1 MSSKDRYHMN
11 LSSFLS
17 GSIFFILV
25 APQLEREP
33 INYHEVDSV
42 HTFQTLFADAY
53 IAVYNLFYPSQPVLA
68 LACFDQDVN
77 PKGALK
83 VFISVTFFCSF
94 CSAWIIFQYP
104 NLYQPGRKSLFFNY
118 GQFTL
123 SALQGFLTSMV
134 LFMIPMGK
142 F

>member
-1 MSSKDRYHMN
+1 MN

-53 IAVYNLFYPSQPVLA
+53 IAVYNLFYTSQPVLA

-83 VFISVTFFCSF
+83 VFISVTFIYVHFVLHGLFSSIPTCISLGG
-94 CSAWIIFQYP
+94 
-104 NLYQPGRKSLFFNY
+104 NLCFSTTVSLP
-118 GQFTL
+118 
-123 SALQGFLTSMV
+123 SP
-134 LFMIPMGK
+134 LFKGSSPPWSSS
-142 F
+142 

>member
-1 MSSKDRYHMN
+1 MN

-17 GSIFFILV
+17 GSIIFILV

-53 IAVYNLFYPSQPVLA
+53 IAVYNLFYTSQPVLA

-83 VFISVTFFCSF
+83 VFIRTLLFYFCF
-94 CSAWIIFQYP
+94 VPHDFIF
-104 NLYQPGRKSLFFNY
+104 
-118 GQFTL
+118 
-123 SALQGFLTSMV
+123 
-134 LFMIPMGK
+134 
-142 F
+142 